1 MSRSAKSLVVVDS
14 SIVACLAILQQ
25 IIMNLWGKQPEE
37 NKAIIIVNLIYAA
50 EGWDWEQ
57 GEEWSVER

>member
-1 MSRSAKSLVVVDS
+1 MCKKFSGSGQLYRGLSCYTSAA
-14 SIVACLAILQQ
+14 IV
-25 IIMNLWGKQPEE
+25 NLWGKQPEE

-57 GEEWSVER
+57 GGEWSVGR